1 MQTLANCD
9 HCHRLAGGLTLVSQH
24 ARQMLQAIG
33 LLRTNMAKRA
43 QQTDEQKGDEVLRR
57 LLNTP
62 PEPKTGKTVL
72 EGSEGHS
79 EHAQPLKNRAH

>member
-9 HCHRLAGGLTLVSQH
+9 HCHRLVGGLTLLQH
-24 ARQMLQAIG
+24 DRQMLQATG
-33 LLRTNMAKRA
+33 LLRTTMAKRA
-43 QQTDEQKGDEVLRR
+43 QKTDRQKGDEVLRR

-72 EGSEGHS
+72 PESEGHS
-79 EHAQPLKNRAH
+79 ENAQPLENRAH